1 MKFVIFELTHT
12 VNLFLIS
19 MDIEVSI
26 PIVIHSEL
34 IIELVELL
42 LKNRV
47 VLYFC
52 FERELLLLS
61 FLL

>member
-1 MKFVIFELTHT
+1 MKFIIFELTHT

-19 MDIEVSI
+19 MDVEVSI

-42 LKNRV
+42 LNNRA

-52 FERELLLLS
+52 F
-61 FLL
+61 

>member
-19 MDIEVSI
+19 MDVEVSI

>member
-1 MKFVIFELTHT
+1 MKFIIFELTHT

-19 MDIEVSI
+19 MDVEVSI